1 MSAIIEHINSKEIW
15 QKSLGLL
22 PTKFLSHSDQQF
34 VMQNGQFNNFCIDFN
49 NDFDVNKYRH
59 FSWATDTN
67 CFLNF
72 EKEKIKLFRWDKP
85 NVEILNT
92 QDLTVEKITKLY
104 KYIGSFTQPKQDSVV
119 SLIINIFNQLRSA
132 TGNRDGFWALQSL
145 LYLLSKSED
154 GENVDFEKW
163 GLNNNIKSNLPQ
175 QFDNIFQDFQK
186 RINKIPNTTKVILRH
201 ASGKLFQ
208 EAHYQAILSGQLD
221 IYGVP
226 VPSKSLK
233 SKELNGVHFTP
244 AFITRSIVEESFR
257 NFNFEGLQEIKILDP
272 ACGSGEFLK
281 ESLRQIIE
289 NDNFKGAI
297 KIYGWDKSKTAVE
310 VANFSLHF
318 EKSQYPTKTIEI
330 EIIEKDTLDEQ
341 NWGEFHF
348 ILMNPPFV
356 SWELL
361 ENIDQEKVKETLGE
375 SFSNKPNLAS
385 PFFYK
390 ALKSLKPN
398 GVLGCVLPSSIFN
411 ADSYKNLRNYASEN
425 FNIELI
431 GKLGNLN
438 LFYNAVVD
446 AGIYVATRKKEN
458 NNNSIVLWADNSL
471 NSTTDAL
478 RNLRIFQ
485 ESPNI
490 PVNEPNFSI
499 YKSIYDKTNFP
510 NLVSFSSYEL
520 EKKINELVLTKKI
533 VPISKIFEVK
543 QGARTG
549 ANDTFLVELNFYNE
563 LNLKERKSFRPAVTN
578 KSIKNGFLAHEKYI
592 FFPTTIFFEE
602 DLEIKV
608 PIYYKNVL
616 KSAKPALQNR
626 ARKNETNWWKLS
638 EHRAWQV
645 EKKTKLVSTEF
656 GKAGC
661 FAVDITGEFVVERG
675 HGWIIKKSK
684 LKKEK
689 LTDQNEEDLN
699 FAYLAFF
706 YSDFFNKLL
715 ALYSKQIA
723 GGQYYLGGKFVND
736 IPIPDLTLEENIGLA
751 NELIFYGKKISD
763 SGINEE
769 EKTLLNKIIESVYQ
783 S

>member
-1 MSAIIEHINSKEIW
+1 MSAIIEHINTKEIW

-22 PTKFLSHSDQQF
+22 PTKFLPDSDQQY

-49 NDFDVNKYRH
+49 NGFDVEKYRH

-72 EKEKIKLFRWDKP
+72 DDQKIKLFRWDKP
-85 NVEILNT
+85 IVETLNT

-119 SLIINIFNQLRSA
+119 PLIINIFNQLRSA
-132 TGNRDGFWALQSL
+132 TGDQNGFWALQSL

-154 GENVDFEKW
+154 GETIDFKKW

-175 QFDNIFQDFQK
+175 QFDNIFEDFQK
-186 RINKIPNTTKVILRH
+186 KINTIPNTTKVILRH

-226 VPSKSLK
+226 EPSKSLK
-233 SKELNGVHFTP
+233 NKELNGVHFTP

-257 NFNFEGLQEIKILDP
+257 DFNFDGITEVKILDP

-289 NDNFKGAI
+289 SNKFNGLI

-356 SWELL
+356 SWERL
-361 ENIDQEKVKETLGE
+361 ESIDQEKVRASLEDF
-375 SFSNKPNLAS
+375 FSNKPNLAS

-398 GVLGCVLPSSIFN
+398 GVLGCVLPTSIFN
-411 ADSYKNLRNYASEN
+411 ADSYKILRDYASEN

-458 NNNSIVLWADNSL
+458 NNNSTVLWADSSL

-485 ESPNI
+485 QSPNI
-490 PVNEPNFSI
+490 PVNETNFSI
-499 YKSIYDKTNFP
+499 YKSIYNKTNFP
-510 NLVSFSSYEL
+510 NLVSFSSYNL
-520 EKKINELVLTKKI
+520 EKKINELIFTKKLI
-533 VPISKIFEVK
+533 PIKSIFDVK
-543 QGARTG
+543 QGTRTG
-549 ANDTFLVELNFYNE
+549 ANEIFNVDKMYFES
-563 LNLKERKSFRPAVTN
+563 LKAEEKKYFKPSVSN
-578 KSIKNGFLAHEKYI
+578 KAIKNGKLSVYNYLW
-592 FFPTTIFFEE
+592 FPYNFKRELILKTE
-602 DLEIKV
+602 DEVSKKV
-608 PIYYKNVL
+608 PSFYKVL
-616 KSAKPALQNR
+616 KHHQPTLENR
-626 ARKNETNWWKLS
+626 SLIEKWWGLS
-638 EHRAWQV
+638 RVYKWLCENNS
-645 EKKTKLVSTEF
+645 KLVSTEF
-656 GKAGC
+656 GKAGY
-661 FAVDITGEFVVERG
+661 FAIDTTGEYKVERG
-675 HGWIIKKSK
+675 NAWSIKKSK
-684 LKKEK
+684 SIN
-689 LTDQNEEDLN
+689 QNEEDLN

-706 YSDFFNKLL
+706 CSEFFNKLL

-751 NELIFYGKKISD
+751 NELISYGKRISD

-769 EKTLLNKIIESVYQ
+769 EKILLNKIIESVYQ

>member
-1 MSAIIEHINSKEIW
+1 MSAIIKHINTKEIW

-22 PTKFLSHSDQQF
+22 PTKFLSDSDQQY

-49 NDFDVNKYRH
+49 NGLDIEKYRH

-72 EKEKIKLFRWDKP
+72 DDQKIKLFRWDKP
-85 NVEILNT
+85 IVETLNT

-119 SLIINIFNQLRSA
+119 PLIINIFNQLRSA
-132 TGNRDGFWALQSL
+132 TGDQNGFWALQSL

-154 GENVDFEKW
+154 GENVDFKKW
-163 GLNNNIKSNLPQ
+163 GLSNKIESNLPQ
-175 QFDNIFQDFQK
+175 QFDHIFEDFQK
-186 RINKIPNTTKVILRH
+186 KINTIPNTTKVILRH

-233 SKELNGVHFTP
+233 NKELNGVHFTP

-257 NFNFEGLQEIKILDP
+257 NFEFEGLNEIKILDP

-289 NDNFKGAI
+289 SNKFNGLI

-330 EIIEKDTLDEQ
+330 EIVEKDTLDQ
-341 NWGEFHF
+341 QSWGEFDF

-361 ENIDQEKVKETLGE
+361 ENIDQEKVRASLED
-375 SFSNKPNLAS
+375 SFSNRPNLAS

-411 ADSYKNLRNYASEN
+411 ADSYKKLRNYASEN
-425 FNIELI
+425 FNIKLI

-446 AGIYVATRKKEN
+446 AGIYVATRKIESN
-458 NNNSIVLWADNSL
+458 NNATVLWADNSL

-485 ESPNI
+485 QSPNI
-490 PVNEPNFSI
+490 PVNQLNFSI

-520 EKKINELVLTKKI
+520 EKKINELVFTKKI

-549 ANDTFLVELNFYNE
+549 ANDTFIIDNYYYESLSK
-563 LNLKERKSFRPAVTN
+563 KEQKYFKPTISS
-578 KSIKNGFLAHEKYI
+578 KSIKNGTLNVCNYLWYPYGKNKIIEEEELINNSHK
-592 FFPTTIFFEE
+592 FFVTNLNPNI
-602 DLEIKV
+602 IKLKSR
-608 PIYYKNVL
+608 PEVL
-616 KSAKPALQNR
+616 KGLYNYWELNREGTWQN
-626 ARKNETNWWKLS
+626 NNC
-638 EHRAWQV
+638 
-645 EKKTKLVSTEF
+645 KLVSTEF
-656 GKAGC
+656 GKAGY
-661 FAVDITGEFVVERG
+661 FAVDATGEFVVERG
-675 HGWIIKKSK
+675 HAWIIKKSK
-684 LKKEK
+684 LA
-689 LTDQNEEDLN
+689 DQNDEDMN

-706 YSDFFNKLL
+706 YSEFFNKLL

-723 GGQYYLGGKFVND
+723 GGQFYLGGRFVND
-736 IPIPDLTLEENIGLA
+736 IPVPDLTLEENIGLA
-751 NELIFYGKKISD
+751 NELIFFGKKISD

-769 EKTLLNKIIESVYQ
+769 AKTLLNKIIESVYQ

>member
-1 MSAIIEHINSKEIW
+1 MSEIIENISNKEIW
-15 QKSLGLL
+15 QNSLGLL
-22 PTKFLSHSDQQF
+22 PTKFLSNSDQQF

-49 NDFDVNKYRH
+49 NNFDVESYKHY
-59 FSWATDTN
+59 SWATDTN

-72 EKEKIKLFRWDKP
+72 ENEKIKLFRWDKP
-85 NVEILNT
+85 IVETLNT

-104 KYIGSFTQPKQDSVV
+104 KYIGSFTQPKQDSIVP
-119 SLIINIFNQLRSA
+119 LIINIFNQLRSA
-132 TGNRDGFWALQSL
+132 TGTQDGFWALQSL

-154 GENVDFEKW
+154 GEKVDFKKW
-163 GLNNNIKSNLPQ
+163 GLNNKTKSNLPQ
-175 QFDNIFQDFQK
+175 QFDNIFEDFQNK
-186 RINKIPNTTKVILRH
+186 INIIPNTTKVILRH

-233 SKELNGVHFTP
+233 IKELNGVHFTP

-257 NFNFEGLQEIKILDP
+257 NFHFEVLNEIKILDP

-289 NDNFKGAI
+289 NNKFNGVI

-318 EKSQYPTKTIEI
+318 EKSQYTTKNIEI
-330 EIIEKDTLDEQ
+330 EIVEKDTLDEQ
-341 NWGEFHF
+341 NWGEFDF

-356 SWELL
+356 SWEQL
-361 ENIDQEKVKETLGE
+361 ENIDQEKVRASLED
-375 SFSNKPNLAS
+375 SFLSKPNLAS
-385 PFFYK
+385 PFFYR

-411 ADSYKNLRNYASEN
+411 ADSYKILRSYASEN

-446 AGIYVATRKKEN
+446 AGIYVATRKKESPN
-458 NNNSIVLWADNSL
+458 DSTILWADNSL

-485 ESPNI
+485 QNPNI

-520 EKKINELVLTKKI
+520 EKKINELVFTKKI
-533 VPISKIFEVK
+533 IPISNIFEVK

-563 LNLKERKSFRPAVTN
+563 LNLKEKKYFRPAVTN
-578 KSIKNGFLAHEKYI
+578 KSIKNGFLSYDKFLFY
-592 FFPTTIFFEE
+592 PTTIFSEE
-602 DLEIKV
+602 DLEIKL

-616 KSAKPALQNR
+616 KFAQKTLQNR

-656 GKAGC
+656 GKSGC
-661 FAVDITGEFVVERG
+661 FAVDVTGEFVVERG

-684 LKKEK
+684 LAN
-689 LTDQNEEDLN
+689 QNEEDLN

-706 YSDFFNKLL
+706 YSEFFNKLL

-751 NELIFYGKKISD
+751 NELISYGKQISG
-763 SGINEE
+763 SGVNEE
-769 EKTLLNKIIESVYQ
+769 EKTSLNKIIESIYQ

>member
-1 MSAIIEHINSKEIW
+1 MSVIIEQINAKEIW

-22 PTKFLSHSDQQF
+22 PTKFLSDSDQQF

-49 NDFDVNKYRH
+49 NNFDVEKYRH

-72 EKEKIKLFRWDKP
+72 ENQKIKLYRWDKP
-85 NVEILNT
+85 IIETLNT
-92 QDLTVEKITKLY
+92 QDLSVEKITKLY

-119 SLIINIFNQLRSA
+119 PLIINIFNQLRSA

-154 GENVDFEKW
+154 GDSIDFSKW
-163 GLNNNIKSNLPQ
+163 GLDNKIKNNLPR
-175 QFDNIFQDFQK
+175 QFDNIFEDFQK
-186 RINKIPNTTKVILRH
+186 KINTIPNTTKVILRH

-208 EAHYQAILSGQLD
+208 EAHYQALISGQLD

-226 VPSKSLK
+226 VPSKTLHD
-233 SKELNGVHFTP
+233 KELNGVHFTP

-257 NFNFEGLQEIKILDP
+257 NFNFDGLNEIKILDP

-289 NDNFKGAI
+289 NEKFNGTI
-297 KIYGWDKSKTAVE
+297 KIYGWDKSKTAIE
-310 VANFSLHF
+310 VAKFSLHF

-330 EIIEKDTLDEQ
+330 EIVEKDTLDEQ

-390 ALKSLKPN
+390 ALKSLKSN

-458 NNNSIVLWADNSL
+458 NNNSTILWADSSL

-485 ESPNI
+485 QSPNI

-543 QGARTG
+543 QGTRTG
-549 ANDTFLVELNFYNE
+549 ANETFNVNEMYYDSLKANEKKYFKPSVSNKAIKDGKISIYNYLWFPYNNKRELILKTEDE
-563 LNLKERKSFRPAVTN
+563 LS
-578 KSIKNGFLAHEKYI
+578 
-592 FFPTTIFFEE
+592 
-602 DLEIKV
+602 
-608 PIYYKNVL
+608 KNVPSFYKVL
-616 KSAKPALQNR
+616 KPLQPTLENR
-626 ARKNETNWWKLS
+626 SLIEKWWGLS
-638 EHRAWQV
+638 RVYKWVCEDSS
-645 EKKTKLVSTEF
+645 KLVSTEF
-656 GKAGC
+656 GRAGY
-661 FAVDITGEFVVERG
+661 FAIDTAGEYKVERG
-675 HGWIIKKSK
+675 HAWIIKKSK
-684 LKKEK
+684 LEN
-689 LTDQNEEDLN
+689 QNEEDMN

-706 YSDFFNKLL
+706 CSEFFNKLL

-723 GGQYYLGGKFVND
+723 GGQFYLGGKFVND

-751 NELIFYGKKISD
+751 NELISYGKKISD

-769 EKTLLNKIIESVYQ
+769 EKTLLNKIIESIYQ